1 MQEIYMCLFRSAALQ
16 RVLVGQGACC
26 VLRPGDYVIRY
37 IPPAAMGV
45 LGTYDF
51 LLAEGLRVQE
61 MR

>member
-1 MQEIYMCLFRSAALQ
+1 MCLFRSAALQ